1 MVSMKVSRVTKK
13 TDGLRIQKLEQ
24 IKKIIAKD
32 VEVVRNFSKL
42 QLGARTSSDLGSKIL
57 NFLKRRP
64 ASLEDLIK
72 SLEANSDK
80 ITKELEFLLGK
91 GRIYKRDKY
100 FVVDD

>member
-1 MVSMKVSRVTKK
+1 M
-13 TDGLRIQKLEQ
+13 
-24 IKKIIAKD
+24 
-32 VEVVRNFSKL
+32 
-42 QLGARTSSDLGSKIL
+42 

-91 GRIYKRDKY
+91 ECIYKRDKY